1 VPSPAR
7 PPAGCRFHPRC
18 PLAEQVCRQT
28 EPPAT
33 VVDGHAVHC
42 HVAARELEQAGGDAA
57 AAAARMAV
65 LMAANGAAV
74 ATAT

>member
-1 VPSPAR
+1 
-7 PPAGCRFHPRC
+7 
-18 PLAEQVCRQT
+18 
-28 EPPAT
+28 

-42 HVAARELEQAGGDAA
+42 HVAAREVQEAGGDAA

-65 LMAANGAAV
+65 LMAANGSAM